1 MEKAMS
7 NTEMTYCEYDFE
19 SFRRYI
25 SDEVLRE
32 GRPGEIKKFFF
43 EGDAGFQKKME
54 QAKNYIKKLN
64 EGECVEMIYDD
75 TISGN
80 GHDGM
85 VLTNQRIIDTYM
97 NKYVDYYVRLEDVV
111 DIIPME
117 KTHVIV
123 KGKNKELK
131 IPCTGSYEVR
141 LIFARELKDLLHL

>member
-1 MEKAMS
+1 
-7 NTEMTYCEYDFE
+7 
-19 SFRRYI
+19 
-25 SDEVLRE
+25 
-32 GRPGEIKKFFF
+32 
-43 EGDAGFQKKME
+43 ME

-97 NKYVDYYVRLEDVV
+97 NKYVDYYVRLEDVL